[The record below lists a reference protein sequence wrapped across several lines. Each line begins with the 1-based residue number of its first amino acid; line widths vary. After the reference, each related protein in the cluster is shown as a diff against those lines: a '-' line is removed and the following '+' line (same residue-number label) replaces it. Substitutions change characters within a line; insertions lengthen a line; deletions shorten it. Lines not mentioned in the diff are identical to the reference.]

1 MEGYKVLPISYNE
14 TKPFI
19 LHIHYAKRM
28 PSITYSF
35 GLFYQNELV
44 GIVTYGSPPSQALC
58 RGIAGD
64 EYKNIILELNRL
76 VLKNNIKNEAS
87 FLISNSFKF
96 LKKPSIIVSY
106 ADTSQ
111 NHNGYIYQATNFIYT
126 GLSYKRTEWRQKN
139 SNKHCKTICEQY
151 SLKERKDN
159 PDKFYVTDR
168 PRKHRYLYIIAN
180 KKDKKNLFKKIK
192 YPISDYPKFQN
203 KNYKTDTNIPTQRIL
218 I

>member
-1 MEGYKVLPISYNE
+1 
-14 TKPFI
+14 
-19 LHIHYAKRM
+19 M

-87 FLISNSFKF
+87 FLVGNSFKI
-96 LKKPSIIVSY
+96 LPKPLIIVSY

-111 NHNGYIYQATNFIYT
+111 NHNGYIYQATNFLYT
-126 GLSYKRTEWRQKN
+126 GLSDKRTEWRQKN
-139 SNKHCKTICEQY
+139 SNKHSRHLTSTKR
-151 SLKERKDN
+151 KEN
-159 PDKFYVTDR
+159 PDDFYLIQR
-168 PRKHRYLYIIAN
+168 PRKHRYIYVLAN
-180 KKDKKNLFKKIK
+180 KKDKKNLLKKLK

>member
-87 FLISNSFKF
+87 FLVGNSFKI
-96 LKKPSIIVSY
+96 LPKPLIIVSY

-111 NHNGYIYQATNFIYT
+111 NHNGYIYQATNFLYT
-126 GLSYKRTEWRQKN
+126 GLSDKRTEWRQKN
-139 SNKHCKTICEQY
+139 SNKHSRHLTSTKR
-151 SLKERKDN
+151 KEN
-159 PDKFYVTDR
+159 PDDFYLIQR
-168 PRKHRYLYIIAN
+168 PRKHRYIYVLAN
-180 KKDKKNLFKKIK
+180 KKDKKNLLKKLK

>member
-76 VLKNNIKNEAS
+76 VLKNNI
-87 FLISNSFKF
+87 
-96 LKKPSIIVSY
+96 IIMVIFIK
-106 ADTSQ
+106 Q
-111 NHNGYIYQATNFIYT
+111 QIFYILVYRI
-126 GLSYKRTEWRQKN
+126 
-139 SNKHCKTICEQY
+139 
-151 SLKERKDN
+151 KERN
-159 PDKFYVTDR
+159 GG
-168 PRKHRYLYIIAN
+168 
-180 KKDKKNLFKKIK
+180 KKIL
-192 YPISDYPKFQN
+192 IN
-203 KNYKTDTNIPTQRIL
+203 TLVIL
-218 I
+218 LQQKEKKIQMTFI